1 MSNKRISF
9 LYVSFLFWAVIVC
22 LRLFYWQILSKDKF
36 TFALEKQISTQGSI
50 LPERGKIYASDNF
63 PLVLNEDRF
72 LLYAWTPQITQDF
85 ASVLAKIKPIIF
97 SPEDEDRIDLLKTN
111 FADEEKQW
119 FLIKSNIN
127 NSEKEKINQL
137 NISGLQFEQESLRS
151 YPEGSM
157 SAQLL
162 GFLGKDEVGRQMG
175 YFGLEGYYQK
185 QLSGLIGFEKNNKGI
200 FKWLEGETI
209 EKEAKNG
216 RDLQLFLDRSVQF
229 IIEKELKNALAKY
242 GAKGGWIVVMDSKSG
257 SITGMASFPNF
268 DPEKYYDYP
277 YEFLSNPV
285 ISESFEPGS
294 IFKPLIM
301 AAAINEKLVNRNTR
315 CDICSGPLQIGKYEI
330 KTWNEVY
337 HPGST
342 MEEVIKNSD
351 NVGMVYVARKLGL
364 EKMLEYLNKYN
375 LTQATGIDLQ
385 GEMSP
390 PVRDKR
396 NWYPIDLATAS
407 FGQGIAITPI
417 QFITAFNSLAN
428 NGEVVK
434 PRVVD
439 KIISDEEEWQT
450 EKEILSQPLKVSSVN
465 EITEIMISAVDEGEA
480 KWAKPEGYSIAGK
493 TGTAQIPVGGDYDQ
507 EKTIASFVGFAPA
520 DMPKFTMLVSL
531 KEPSSSPWGSET
543 AAPLWFSIAK
553 KLFTYYGIPSAN

>member
-9 LYVSFLFWAVIVC
+9 LYFSFLFWAIIVC

-36 TFALEKQISTQGSI
+36 TFALEEQISTQRNI
-50 LPERGKIYASDNF
+50 LPERGKIYTNDNF
-63 PLVLNEDRF
+63 PLVMNENRF

-97 SPEDEDRIDLLKTN
+97 SPEDEDKVDLLKSN

-127 NSEKEKINQL
+127 NSEKEKISQL
-137 NISGLQFEQESLRS
+137 NISGLQFEKESLRS

-162 GFLGKDEVGRQMG
+162 GFLGKDEVGKQMG

-200 FKWLEGETI
+200 FKWLEGDPI

-216 RDLQLFLDRSVQF
+216 RDLHLFLDRSVQF
-229 IIEKELKNALAKY
+229 IIEEELKNAIAKY
-242 GAKGGWIVVMDSKSG
+242 GAKGGWVVVMDPESG
-257 SITGMASFPNF
+257 GITGMASFPNF

-277 YEFLSNPV
+277 YSFFSNPV

-301 AAAINEKLVNRNTR
+301 AAAINEKLVNSNTR
-315 CDICSGPLQIGKYEI
+315 CDICSGPLQIGEYEI

-342 MEEVIKNSD
+342 MKEVIKNSD
-351 NVGMVYVARKLGL
+351 NIGMVYVARKLGL
-364 EKMLEYLNKYN
+364 EKMLEYFKNYN

-390 PVRDKR
+390 PIRDPK

-434 PRVVD
+434 PRIVN

-450 EKEILSQPLKVSSVN
+450 EREILSQPLKVSSVD
-465 EITEIMISAVDEGEA
+465 EITEMMISAVNEGEA

-520 DMPKFTMLVSL
+520 DKPKFTMLVSL

-553 KLFTYYGIPSAN
+553 KLFTYYGIPSTN

>member
-364 EKMLEYLNKYN
+364 EKMLEYLNNYN

>member
-1 MSNKRISF
+1 MSNNRITF
-9 LYVSFLFWAVIVC
+9 LYVSFLFWAIIVS
-22 LRLFYWQILSKDKF
+22 LRLFYWQVLSKDKF
-36 TFALEKQISTQGSI
+36 TFALEKQISSQGSV
-50 LPERGKIYASDNF
+50 LPERGKIYANDDF
-63 PLVLNEDRF
+63 PLVMNEDRF

-97 SPEDEDRIDLLKTN
+97 NSEDEDRIELLKSN
-111 FADEEKQW
+111 FSNEEKQW
-119 FLIKSNIN
+119 FLMKSNIN
-127 NSEKEKINQL
+127 SQEKEKIDQL

-175 YFGLEGYYQK
+175 YFGLEGFYQK
-185 QLSGLIGFEKNNKGI
+185 QLSGLIGFEKNINGI
-200 FKWLEGETI
+200 FKWLEGADI

-216 RDLQLFLDRSVQF
+216 RDLQLYLDRSVQF
-229 IIEKELKNALAKY
+229 IIEEELKNALTRY
-242 GAKGGWIVVMDSKSG
+242 GAKGGWIVVMDSESG
-257 SITGMASFPNF
+257 GIIGMASFPNF

-301 AAAINEKLVNRNTR
+301 AAAINEKLVNSDTK
-315 CDICSGPLQIGKYEI
+315 CDICSGPLQIGEYEI

-364 EKMLEYLNKYN
+364 EKMLDYLNNYN

-390 PVRDKR
+390 PVRDQK
-396 NWYPIDLATAS
+396 NWYPIDLATSS

-434 PRVVD
+434 PRVVN
-439 KIISDEEEWQT
+439 KIISDKEEWHT
-450 EKEILSQPLKVSSVN
+450 EKEVVSQPLNPSSVN
-465 EITEIMISAVDEGEA
+465 EITKIMISAVNEGEA

-507 EKTIASFVGFAPA
+507 EKTIASFIGFAPA
-520 DMPKFTMLVSL
+520 DKPKFTMLVSL

-543 AAPLWFSIAK
+543 AAPLWFSIAQ
-553 KLFTYYGIPSAN
+553 KLFTYYGIPSTN